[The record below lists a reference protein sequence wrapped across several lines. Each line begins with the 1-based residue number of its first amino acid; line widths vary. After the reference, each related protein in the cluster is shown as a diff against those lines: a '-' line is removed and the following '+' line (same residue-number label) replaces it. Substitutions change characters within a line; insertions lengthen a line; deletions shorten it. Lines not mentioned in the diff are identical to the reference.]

1 MNKSIRQK
9 IQQLEGLVDTK
20 DVTDWENQFIK
31 NMVEKIKPD
40 SSTTKLSS
48 KEVDKIDQIH
58 SKHFV

>member
-1 MNKSIRQK
+1 VNKSIRQK